1 MSTSLLKM
9 IGLYLSPEDA
19 ARLCVPDVHERLE
32 ELDGERSLDDG
43 LMDFVQNVAQSDPDL
58 TAIERTILV
67 SDARSLV
74 EELQAGRVQGYE
86 LLAAVR
92 CYDTHHGFLLGSL
105 DCARE
110 LRRNNRID
118 WLENSE
124 NPEDWQLKIQPLMRP
139 IHSWGGYRCKG
150 PVSPELASLLDE
162 GIRLQSGLRPS
173 MLRMLEDDTLAPQA
187 RRVRALA
194 TFDAHF
200 RPEVD
205 PLCAVLA
212 MSIGMFK
219 PEVTRLQIEE
229 ALVPSI
235 ITTWL

>member
-9 IGLYLSPEDA
+9 IGLYLSAEDA
-19 ARLCVPDVHERLE
+19 ARLCVPDVYERLE
-32 ELDGERSLDDG
+32 DLDGERTLDDG

-58 TAIERTILV
+58 TAIERSILV
-67 SDARSLV
+67 SDARSLL

-86 LLAAVR
+86 LLRAVR
-92 CYDTHHGFLLGSL
+92 CYDTHQGFLLGSL
-105 DCARE
+105 DCVRE

-118 WLENSE
+118 WLEQSD
-124 NPEDWQLKIQPLMRP
+124 NPEDWQLKIQPLNQP

-150 PVSPELASLLDE
+150 PVSAELAALLDE
-162 GIRLQSGLRPS
+162 GVRLQSGLRHR
-173 MLRMLEDDTLAPQA
+173 MLRMMEDQSLAPAVRRA
-187 RRVRALA
+187 RAQTA
-194 TFDAHF
+194 FDSQF

-219 PEVTRLQIEE
+219 PEITRRQIEE
-229 ALVPSI
+229 ALVPCI
-235 ITTWL
+235 ITTWR